1 MSSPSFHYDVHKI
14 MLNGDL
20 TSLYLVNLRLMR
32 ERSFT

>member
-1 MSSPSFHYDVHKI
+1 